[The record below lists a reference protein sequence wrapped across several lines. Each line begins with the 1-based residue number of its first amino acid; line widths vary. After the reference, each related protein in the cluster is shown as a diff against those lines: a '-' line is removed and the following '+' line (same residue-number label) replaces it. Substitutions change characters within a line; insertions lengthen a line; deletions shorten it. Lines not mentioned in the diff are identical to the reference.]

1 MTHTKI
7 VIILG
12 SYIYWYKIFIVLK
25 SHFFQHDKPFFK
37 KKKNYSKMIKFFFLR
52 KGLIHQLYYRKVK
65 II

>member
-25 SHFFQHDKPFFK
+25 SHFCQHDKPFFK
-37 KKKNYSKMIKFFFLR
+37 KKKKNDSKMIKFSFFEKRINSSTLLQ
-52 KGLIHQLYYRKVK
+52 KS
-65 II
+65 